1 MISKEEKKLIIE
13 TLGSQYT
20 PKVMPWLKKL
30 KIKNEKKKNF
40 SVSSIRM
47 ITNGFRENEVVELAI
62 MQLVNDTQKAKKSMA
77 LKRKRLLKK

>member
-20 PKVMPWLKKL
+20 PKVMPWLKKMKL
-30 KIKNEKKKNF
+30 KNEKKEDY
-40 SVSSIRM
+40 SASSLRM
-47 ITNGFRENEVVELAI
+47 IINGLRENQKVELAI
-62 MQLVNDTQKAKKSMA
+62 MQLVKETNKDKKAMA